1 MDGVGDYTRRLAAEL
16 SARGHTCSLLSLA
29 DHLVQK
35 PTACAFKDPGGIV
48 SGLRLPAKDSWPQRL
63 RRAMSF
69 CEGFAPDWVSWQ
81 IVLYG
86 FNRRGLS
93 FGLGRRLREISG
105 NYKTEIMFHEIWIGE
120 AEESSSKHRI
130 IGKAQKLI
138 IKDLLKKLRPLVVHT
153 HMPLYQHLL
162 GRLGYPVTI
171 LPLFGNIT
179 LSPHPRTE
187 WLKEK
192 WPEGGLHFHAAD
204 RDSWWIFVVFG
215 TLHPEWD
222 GEDFRRGASEAARQA
237 GKKCLL
243 ISIGRPGGAGER
255 MLRGLRQHEGNDW
268 RVLSLGQQSEEDISQ
283 CLQMADFGVSAVQPE
298 NIFKSGTAAA
308 MSEHGLPIIVT
319 RPVSHYPNCPPEKLF
334 AGMGNVVMHFD
345 LKGLKK
351 SEPRSLLPPVAGQ
364 FIEDL
369 ERAYPLP
376 LPAPADTRP

>member
-1 MDGVGDYTRRLAAEL
+1 
-16 SARGHTCSLLSLA
+16 
-29 DHLVQK
+29 
-35 PTACAFKDPGGIV
+35 
-48 SGLRLPAKDSWPQRL
+48 
-63 RRAMSF
+63 
-69 CEGFAPDWVSWQ
+69 
-81 IVLYG
+81 
-86 FNRRGLS
+86 
-93 FGLGRRLREISG
+93 
-105 NYKTEIMFHEIWIGE
+105 
-120 AEESSSKHRI
+120 
-130 IGKAQKLI
+130 
-138 IKDLLKKLRPLVVHT
+138 
-153 HMPLYQHLL
+153 
-162 GRLGYPVTI
+162 
-171 LPLFGNIT
+171 
-179 LSPHPRTE
+179 
-187 WLKEK
+187 
-192 WPEGGLHFHAAD
+192 
-204 RDSWWIFVVFG
+204 
-215 TLHPEWD
+215 
-222 GEDFRRGASEAARQA
+222 
-237 GKKCLL
+237 
-243 ISIGRPGGAGER
+243 